1 MIDNKLFELLNSFT
15 GVEKRAFSKYLQS
28 PYFNH
33 RKDVLRFWDFVL
45 SQTGKDFSSAAAF
58 RYIYP
63 SEQWA
68 PLKWRQIQS
77 YLHQHAENFLAQRAA
92 EQLPLLSDLY
102 LAPIYRQKK
111 LPKSLDYVLRRAQAQ
126 LDKTPADLQYYYHQ
140 YRLES
145 EKYVSFESQ
154 TRTQGNNL
162 ADISRAFDIFACSS
176 KLRLAC
182 LMESHRAV
190 FNTDYDTDLLQAMLP
205 VLEKKEW
212 LDIPIVAL
220 YFYGYKALNN
230 GNENDFQA
238 FRREIERLPANFPEE
253 EKRTFLLLA
262 INFCIRR
269 LNSGEQYYVRE
280 AFNFYKVG
288 LETAALFE
296 NGYLGRFGFKN
307 IVALG
312 LNLSEHAWVAD
323 FIEQYAPFLEPK
335 HRDAHRDY
343 NLAKVYYAQKKYEKA
358 MPLLARVDESDLL
371 LNLDSRI
378 MLLKMYY
385 ETKEWDAMDAL
396 MASFKVLLLR
406 KKKVVGYHQTYYL
419 NAIRYFKKLTQLNFL
434 DKAAVQKLEQE
445 VRSNGALI
453 EKGWILEKLGA

>member
-1 MIDNKLFELLNSFT
+1 MTDNKLFELLYSFT

-28 PYFNH
+28 PYFNQ
-33 RKDVLRFWDFVL
+33 RKDVLRFWAFVL
-45 SQTGKDFSSAAAF
+45 SQTPKVISPTAAF
-58 RYIYP
+58 THIYP
-63 SEQWA
+63 AAPWE

-77 YLHQHAENFLAQRAA
+77 YLHQQAERFLAQRAA
-92 EQLPLLSDLY
+92 ENLPLLSDLY

-111 LPKSLDYVLRRAQAQ
+111 LLKSLDYVLRRAREK
-126 LDKTPADLQYYYHQ
+126 LDKTPTDLQYYYHQ

-145 EKYVSFESQ
+145 EQYAAFESQ
-154 TRTQGNNL
+154 ARTQDNNL
-162 ADISRAFDIFACSS
+162 AAISRAFDIYACSS

-190 FNTDYDTDLLQAMLP
+190 FNTAYDAELLQAMLP

-212 LDIPIVAL
+212 LDIPIIAL

-230 GNENDFQA
+230 GNELDFQA
-238 FRREIERLPANFPEE
+238 FRREIERLPANFPMEE
-253 EKRTFLLLA
+253 RRTFLLLA

-269 LNSGEQYYVRE
+269 LNSGQVYYVRE

-288 LETAALFE
+288 LETEALFE
-296 NGYLGRFGFKN
+296 NGHLGRFGFKN

-312 LNLSEHAWVAD
+312 LNLAEHAWVID
-323 FIEQYAPFLEPK
+323 FIEQYAPFLEAK

-343 NLAKVYYAQKKYEKA
+343 NLAKVFYAQRNYEKA

-396 MASFKVLLLR
+396 MSSFKVLLLR
-406 KKKVVGYHQTYYL
+406 KKKVIGYHHTYYL
-419 NAIRYFKKLTQLNFL
+419 NALRYFKKLTKLNFL
-434 DKAAVQKLEQE
+434 DKKAVEKLRLE
-445 VRSNGALI
+445 VTGDGALI
-453 EKGWILEKLGA
+453 ERGWLLEKLEP